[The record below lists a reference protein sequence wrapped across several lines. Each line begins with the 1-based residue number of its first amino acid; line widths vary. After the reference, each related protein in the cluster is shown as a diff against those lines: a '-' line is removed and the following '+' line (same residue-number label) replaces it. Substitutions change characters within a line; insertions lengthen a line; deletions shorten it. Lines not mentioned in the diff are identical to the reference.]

1 MTNSPKAPSTASRA
15 FYTRTVGHSSLLG
28 GGTKVQCSTSRT
40 AQLIVPDTPAPRA
53 CAHTRIPGFRACA
66 DKAGNRS
73 YLHSTTMTMTMT
85 GHTKPPTTAYSLDMF
100 GQAVRKIKLL
110 AISQTIILA
119 FSGNCGGGVSES
131 TRFVL
136 TVRGE
141 GSSSWDHSH
150 HWHTRLH
157 RALI

>member
-1 MTNSPKAPSTASRA
+1 
-15 FYTRTVGHSSLLG
+15 
-28 GGTKVQCSTSRT
+28 
-40 AQLIVPDTPAPRA
+40 
-53 CAHTRIPGFRACA
+53 
-66 DKAGNRS
+66 
-73 YLHSTTMTMTMT
+73 MTMTMT

-100 GQAVRKIKLL
+100 GHAVRKIKLL

-119 FSGNCGGGVSES
+119 FSWNCGGGVSKS

-136 TVRGE
+136 TVRGVVE
-141 GSSSWDHSH
+141 QVTTVGSSSWDNSR